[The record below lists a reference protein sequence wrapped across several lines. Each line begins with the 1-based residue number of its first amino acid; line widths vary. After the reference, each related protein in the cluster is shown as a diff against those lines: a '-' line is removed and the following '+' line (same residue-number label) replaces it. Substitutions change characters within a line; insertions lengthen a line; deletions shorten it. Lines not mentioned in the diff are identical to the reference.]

1 MSRLRREPS
10 QLVNVLLGVGYIVVA
25 CALVAAAVLA
35 YNRTF
40 VDSVDVK
47 LTTESVGNALQKGS
61 DVKLHGVPVGTV
73 TSVRASDGGA
83 VLTLALNPATS
94 KTLPRDTIA
103 RLLPK
108 TLFGERYVSLITPAA
123 TSPTGLS
130 TGDTITQDTSNEAIE
145 LEDVFDQLLPLLQSI
160 QPEKLA
166 AMMSELTTML
176 HGQGRDIGD
185 TLVTWSQ
192 YVKKFS
198 PLVPAMAD
206 DLDRL
211 TSVAATYN
219 VAVPDLLSALD
230 SMTTTSKTLVA
241 KQTDLKDLF
250 AGVILAGDTTT
261 AWLDDQQNRIE
272 VLSSES
278 RLALQAVAP
287 YASQFPCLLEATR
300 KFIPVMDKTLGVGTK
315 EPGIHVKLNVV
326 PSRGKYLPGEDAPVY
341 ASGGRA
347 RCPYV
352 TGQTGTQPVS
362 SGSRTSSAAAGRPPA
377 IPAPPS
383 SFVRSQLAA
392 SSGLG
397 DTNSPA
403 ENKLLAELLAPTQA
417 MAPADYPT
425 WSSLLVG
432 PTLRNTKVTLR

>member
-10 QLVNVLLGVGYIVVA
+10 QLLNVLLGVGYLVVA

-47 LTTESVGNALQKGS
+47 LTTASVGNALQKGS

-108 TLFGERYVSLITPAA
+108 TLFGERYVSLITPAD

-130 TGDTITQDTSNEAIE
+130 AGDTITQDTSNEAVE

-166 AMMSELTTML
+166 AMMGELTTML

-185 TLVTWSQ
+185 TLVTWSN

-211 TSVAATYN
+211 SSVAGTYN
-219 VAVPDLLSALD
+219 VAVPDLLSALE
-230 SMTTTSKTLVA
+230 SLTTTSRTLVA
-241 KQTDLKDLF
+241 KQTDLKDLY

-261 AWLDDQQNRIE
+261 AWLDDQQNTIE

-287 YASQFPCLLEATR
+287 YASQFPCLFEATR

-315 EPGIHVKLNVV
+315 EPGIHVQLNVV
-326 PSRGKYLPGEDAPVY
+326 PSRGKYLPGKDAPVY
-341 ASGGRA
+341 ASGGKP

-352 TGQTGTQPVS
+352 TGQTGTRPVS
-362 SGSRTSSAAAGRPPA
+362 SGFRASSAAADRPPA

-392 SSGLG
+392 SGGLG
-397 DTNSPA
+397 EANSPA
-403 ENKLLAELLAPTQA
+403 ENELLAELLAPTQA
-417 MAPADYPT
+417 MAPADYPK

>member
-10 QLVNVLLGVGYIVVA
+10 QLVNVLLGVSYIVVTCVLLA
-25 CALVAAAVLA
+25 VAVLA

-40 VDSVDVK
+40 VSSVDVK

-73 TSVRASDGGA
+73 TAVRASDDGA
-83 VLTLALNPATS
+83 VLTLALDPATS
-94 KTLPRDTIA
+94 KTLSPDTIA

-108 TLFGERYVSLITPAA
+108 TLFGERYVSLIAPAG
-123 TSPTGLS
+123 TSPIGLS
-130 TGDTITQDTSNEAIE
+130 AGDTIKQDTSNEAVE
-145 LEDVFDQLLPLLQSI
+145 LEDVFDQMLPLLQSI

-166 AMMSELTTML
+166 ATLSELTTML
-176 HGQGRDIGD
+176 NGQGRDIGD
-185 TLVTWSQ
+185 TLVTWSN
-192 YVKKFS
+192 YVKKLS
-198 PLVPAMAD
+198 PLVPEMAD
-206 DLDRL
+206 DFDRL
-211 TSVAATYN
+211 SSVAGTYN

-230 SMTTTSKTLVA
+230 SMTTTSRTLVA
-241 KQTDLKDLF
+241 KQTDLKDLY

-261 AWLDDQQNRIE
+261 AWMDDQQNTIE

-278 RLALQAVAP
+278 REALEAVAP

-300 KFIPVMDKTLGVGTK
+300 KFIPTMDKTLGVGTD
-315 EPGIHVKLNVV
+315 EPGIHVQLNVV
-326 PSRGKYLPGEDAPVY
+326 PSRGKYLPGKDAPVY
-341 ASGGRA
+341 ASGGQA

-352 TGQTGTQPVS
+352 TGQTGSQSVS
-362 SGSRTSSAAAGRPPA
+362 PNSLTTTAAADRPPA

-383 SFVRSQLAA
+383 SFVRNQVAA

-397 DTNSPA
+397 EANSPA
-403 ENKLLAELLAPTQA
+403 ENELLAELLAPTQA
-417 MAPADYPT
+417 MAPADYPK

>member
-10 QLVNVLLGVGYIVVA
+10 QLLNALLGVGYIVVA

-47 LTTESVGNALQKGS
+47 LTTASVGNALQKGS

-108 TLFGERYVSLITPAA
+108 TLFGERYVSLITPAVS
-123 TSPTGLS
+123 SPIGLS
-130 TGDTITQDTSNEAIE
+130 AGDTITQDTSNEAVE
-145 LEDVFDQLLPLLQSI
+145 LEEVFDQLLPLLQSI

-166 AMMSELTTML
+166 AMMSELATML

-185 TLVTWSQ
+185 TLVTWSK

-211 TSVAATYN
+211 SSVAGTYN
-219 VAVPDLLSALD
+219 VAVPDLLSALE
-230 SMTTTSKTLVA
+230 SLTTTSRTLVA
-241 KQTDLKDLF
+241 KQTDLKDLY

-261 AWLDDQQNRIE
+261 AWLDDQQNTIE

-287 YASQFPCLLEATR
+287 YASQFPCLFEATR
-300 KFIPVMDKTLGVGTK
+300 KFIPVMDKTLGVGTD
-315 EPGIHVKLNVV
+315 EPGIHVQLNVV
-326 PSRGKYLPGEDAPVY
+326 PSRGKYLPGKDAPVY
-341 ASGGRA
+341 ASGGKP

-352 TGQTGTQPVS
+352 TGRTGTQPPPP
-362 SGSRTSSAAAGRPPA
+362 GSRTSSAAADRPPA

-383 SFVRSQLAA
+383 NFVRSQLAA
-392 SSGLG
+392 SGGLG
-397 DTNSPA
+397 EANSPA
-403 ENKLLAELLAPTQA
+403 ENELLAELLAPTQA
-417 MAPADYPT
+417 MAPADYPK

>member
-10 QLVNVLLGVGYIVVA
+10 QFANVLLGVGYIVVA

-40 VDSVDVK
+40 VNSVDVK

-83 VLTLALNPATS
+83 VLTLALNPETS

-108 TLFGERYVSLITPAA
+108 TLFGERYVSLITPAD

-130 TGDTITQDTSNEAIE
+130 TGDTIKQDTSNEAIE

-166 AMMSELTTML
+166 AMMSELSTML

-185 TLVTWSQ
+185 TLVTWSK

-230 SMTTTSKTLVA
+230 SMTTTSKTLVT
-241 KQTDLKDLF
+241 KQTDLKDLY

-261 AWLDDQQNRIE
+261 AWLDDQQNTIE

-315 EPGIHVKLNVV
+315 EPGIHVQLNVV
-326 PSRGKYLPGEDAPVY
+326 PSRGKYLPGKDAPVY
-341 ASGGRA
+341 SSGGQA

-352 TGQTGTQPVS
+352 TGQTGSQPVTP
-362 SGSRTSSAAAGRPPA
+362 GSRTSSAVAGRPPA

-397 DTNSPA
+397 EANSPA